1 MESSIFK
8 QLGLAIL
15 FWILYFLIVFLACKF
30 IYLRLR
36 GLPPAHPDAPALAE
50 GKPTTKIVVWQD
62 RERRLRRVF
71 VAIGVF
77 LMILP
82 LFIPLLLKRL
92 LS

>member
-1 MESSIFK
+1 MEPSIVK

-15 FWILYFLIVFLACKF
+15 VWILYFLVVFLACKF

-36 GLPPAHPDAPALAE
+36 GRPPAHPDAPALAE
-50 GKPTTKIVVWQD
+50 GKPTTKMAVWRD
-62 RERRLRRVF
+62 RDRRLRRVF
-71 VAIGVF
+71 VAIGLF